1 MQELFEIQRRFGI
14 EIELGEEVSKE
25 IVSNFFSEK
34 SSHASKSDIYRPS
47 CNNDFWHIKDDAT
60 CGTRGRQGPKGVEI
74 ASYVAKSLF
83 DLQNISSLIS
93 MLPNLGCKINKN
105 CGFHVHVDCQDLTK
119 AQVAVITAYWIKIEN
134 CLKYSVPLSRRNNRY
149 CAMLGPK
156 LKIKTLQRFP
166 DAELFYNFCCPK
178 DIGFFENKERKVNF
192 NLVNYAR
199 ALHFGTSSK
208 KTLELRWPESTL
220 NENDIKNWT
229 ILFLNFIENC
239 KDKTLPDSFSESNF
253 YEMLDILG
261 LNSDFEEIKKVK
273 IWLLKRFSKYVS
285 NFKEESIEILSK
297 LDK

>member
-1 MQELFEIQRRFGI
+1 MQESFEIKRRFGI

-25 IVSNFFSEK
+25 TVSNFFSEK
-34 SSHASKSDIYRPS
+34 SFHASKADIYRPS

-60 CGTRGRQGPKGVEI
+60 CGTMGRQGPKGVEV
-74 ASYVAKSLF
+74 ASYVAKSFF
-83 DLQNISSLIS
+83 DLENICDLIS
-93 MLPNLGCKINKN
+93 ELPTLGCKVNKN
-105 CGFHVHVDCQDLTK
+105 CGFHIHADCQDLTK
-119 AQVAVITAYWIKIEN
+119 SQVAVVTAFWIKIES

-199 ALHFGTSSK
+199 ACHYGTSSK

-220 NENDIKNWT
+220 NKNDIKNWT

-239 KDKTLPDSFSESNF
+239 KFKEIPDNF
-253 YEMLDILG
+253 FDLNLNETLDILG
-261 LNSDFEEIKKVK
+261 LNSDFEEIKQLK
-273 IWLLKRFSKYVS
+273 IWLLKRFSKYTS
-285 NFKEESIEILSK
+285 AFKEEAVEILS
-297 LDK
+297 LADK